1 MCQNSKIISSIKNGE
16 LSVCNSCKTYALT
29 FNNIYF
35 QFDKNQLLQFRK
47 YIAHIDVDYW
57 QNFYACTTQKRKIP
71 ITTLHQNLIL
81 IFSLEEIE
89 DLKILLMLKDK
100 NKDAFI
106 SVLDI
111 DYPFI
116 LN

>member
-1 MCQNSKIISSIKNGE
+1 MCQNSRIISSVKNGE
-16 LSVCNSCKTYALT
+16 LAICKGCKNYALT
-29 FNNIYF
+29 YNNIYF

-47 YIAHIDVDYW
+47 YVANIDVDYW
-57 QNFYACTTQKRKIP
+57 QNYYACTTKKRKIP

-89 DLKILLMLKDK
+89 GLKVLLLLKDDSK
-100 NKDAFI
+100 EEFLNPI
-106 SVLDI
+106 EI
-111 DYPFI
+111 DYPLI